1 MRMIFKGNNEHN
13 YSYVGGDDGLRRTCS
28 NPRVH
33 FDTNYVGDMV
43 QVEDM
48 LDVSHVIGT
57 S

>member
-1 MRMIFKGNNEHN
+1 VRMIFKGNNEHN